1 MLRDA
6 GLPDKVIAYAIDIV
20 PLYVVATAYE
30 ESLNSPKDDEG
41 DRGAWFV
48 AEMRRYWQSLPVDRF
63 PHIVALAVPLTSQDE
78 EDDRFE
84 FGLDALIRG
93 IETMKG

>member
-1 MLRDA
+1 
-6 GLPDKVIAYAIDIV
+6 
-20 PLYVVATAYE
+20 
-30 ESLNSPKDDEG
+30 
-41 DRGAWFV
+41 
-48 AEMRRYWQSLPVDRF
+48 MRRYWQSLPVDRF